1 MEKYACGFMFNQER
15 THVALINKLRP
26 SWQYNKLNGVGGH
39 IEDDESPEEAMS
51 REFMEEAGVPD
62 TKWERV
68 MEYSVF
74 ADKGEDGY
82 KYNPSIPRPAQQPAT
97 SVAHR
102 IRYWLDLVA
111 TVYFFRSFGDLK
123 LITSKTD
130 EKISICNIDEIHSMN
145 VLKKI
150 KFLVPLCLND
160 DIKIPFKM
168 SGEKDN

>member
-1 MEKYACGFMFNQER
+1 MEKYVCGFMFNQER

-26 SWQYNKLNGVGGH
+26 SWQYNKLNGVGGR
-39 IEDDESPEEAMS
+39 IEDGESPEEAMS

-82 KYNPSIPRPAQQPAT
+82 
-97 SVAHR
+97 
-102 IRYWLDLVA
+102 WLDLVA

-130 EKISICNIDEIHSMN
+130 EKISICNIDETHSMN

-168 SGEKDN
+168 SGERDN

>member
-39 IEDDESPEEAMS
+39 IEDGESPEEAMS

-74 ADKGEDGY
+74 ADKGEDG
-82 KYNPSIPRPAQQPAT
+82 
-97 SVAHR
+97 
-102 IRYWLDLVA
+102 YWLDLVA

-168 SGEKDN
+168 SGERDN

>member
-1 MEKYACGFMFNQER
+1 
-15 THVALINKLRP
+15 
-26 SWQYNKLNGVGGH
+26 
-39 IEDDESPEEAMS
+39 
-51 REFMEEAGVPD
+51 MEEAGVPD

-74 ADKGEDGY
+74 ADKGEDG
-82 KYNPSIPRPAQQPAT
+82 
-97 SVAHR
+97 
-102 IRYWLDLVA
+102 YWLDLVA

>member
-1 MEKYACGFMFNQER
+1 MEKYVCGFMFNQER

-39 IEDDESPEEAMS
+39 IEDGESPEEAMS

-74 ADKGEDGY
+74 ADKGEDG
-82 KYNPSIPRPAQQPAT
+82 
-97 SVAHR
+97 
-102 IRYWLDLVA
+102 YWLDLVA